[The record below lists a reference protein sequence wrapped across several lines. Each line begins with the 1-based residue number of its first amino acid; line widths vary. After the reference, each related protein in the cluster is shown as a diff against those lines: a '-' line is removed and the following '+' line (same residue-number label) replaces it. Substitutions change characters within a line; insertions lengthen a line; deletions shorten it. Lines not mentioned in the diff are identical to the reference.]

1 MLLLEEDN
9 EEDDRVLTAAASA
22 GDCCG
27 CCCWW
32 WWWWFGIVVMVGS
45 WSREME
51 CEMDSRNVISW
62 SRRKIDDGGCR
73 MMFRLGFRFCFCLE
87 EVGCVVGCRC
97 YLRYSILFCGME
109 SGSYETV
116 QIKRY

>member
-27 CCCWW
+27 CCCCCWL
-32 WWWWFGIVVMVGS
+32 GIVVMVGS

-51 CEMDSRNVISW
+51 SEMDSRNVISW

-87 EVGCVVGCRC
+87 EGGCVVGCRC

-109 SGSYETV
+109 AGSYGTV